1 MKPPTLAAMPPAL
14 QTGTLAADQ
23 ISSLVADGCVTAHD
37 GIAASQIQPSSL
49 DLTISTVAYRMP
61 GSMLPRSDEQ
71 LPDLIDDLALEE
83 RDLSQPACLARGQTY
98 LIPLREQC
106 RLPADVE
113 AYTNSKSSTGRVDLA
128 TRVLCNGNPRYDRV
142 PAGYQGALWIE
153 VIPRSFDVVLQAGD
167 SLNQAIFFHDRQV
180 LGHRD
185 LRKRHDHDCLLFTP
199 EGTAVSAATC
209 IHDDHLVMTA
219 DLSAE
224 IVGFQAKRT
233 HRPLTLHDI
242 AAHHADDYFVP
253 VRRPA
258 SGMLYLQKD
267 CFYILST
274 WERVR
279 VPLDLACEMV
289 PYDAA
294 AGEFRAHYAGF
305 FDPGWG
311 TDTAGTCAVLEVRPH
326 DDLILRHQQP
336 ICAMRYEQLQ
346 QACSQ
351 PYGRYGNNYASQ
363 TGPRLSKHFRS

>member
-1 MKPPTLAAMPPAL
+1 MNPPTLSAMATAL
-14 QTGTLAADQ
+14 HTGTLAADQ
-23 ISSLVADGCVTAHD
+23 IRVLVAQRRVDSQA
-37 GIAASQIQPSSL
+37 GIADAQIQPASL
-49 DLTISTVAYRMP
+49 DLTISDTAYRMP
-61 GSMLPRSDEQ
+61 GSLLPRSDEQ
-71 LPDLIDDLALEE
+71 LQDLIDDLALE
-83 RDLSQPACLARGQTY
+83 RCDLATPTCLARGQTY
-98 LIPLREQC
+98 LIPLREHC
-106 RLPADVE
+106 HLPEGIE

-142 PAGYQGALWIE
+142 PAGYHGGLWIE
-153 VIPRSFDVVLQAGD
+153 VIPRSFDCVLQAGD
-167 SLNQAIFFHDRQV
+167 SLNQAIFFHDRQ
-180 LGHRD
+180 LLSHRE
-185 LRKRHDHDCLLFTP
+185 LRSRHAADGLLFDP
-199 EGTAVSAATC
+199 AGQPVPAAAC

-219 DLSAE
+219 DLGAE

-233 HRPLTLHDI
+233 HRPLRLQGI

-253 VRRPA
+253 VRRPT

-267 CFYILST
+267 CFYILAT

-311 TDTAGTCAVLEVRPH
+311 TLAHGTCAVLEVRPH

-346 QACSQ
+346 QPCSE
-351 PYGRYGNNYASQ
+351 PYGRYGNNYATQ
-363 TGPRLSKHFRS
+363 TGPRLSKHFRG